1 MSETIFILM
10 MSARMLISLFYYQ
23 EDYVYVQSLAL
34 NTGTSQRDVIRMLEA
49 MQLAP
54 QVEYLPARSV
64 DAKKIILNNERI
76 MSIHAVP
83 LVPVEQGIRKYYQWL
98 KKGDL
103 GVLRIKKTDR
113 IFSQK

>member
-1 MSETIFILM
+1 MTSFSFANQPHSHIL
-10 MSARMLISLFYYQ
+10 SIADFLICDFQSKKVFSQFYYQ
-23 EDYVYVQSLAL
+23 EDYDTFNISS

-98 KKGDL
+98 KKE
-103 GVLRIKKTDR
+103 I
-113 IFSQK
+113 

>member
-1 MSETIFILM
+1 
-10 MSARMLISLFYYQ
+10 
-23 EDYVYVQSLAL
+23 
-34 NTGTSQRDVIRMLEA
+34 
-49 MQLAP
+49 
-54 QVEYLPARSV
+54 
-64 DAKKIILNNERI
+64 

-113 IFSQK
+113 IFSQKVKFIWLHL

>member
-1 MSETIFILM
+1 
-10 MSARMLISLFYYQ
+10 
-23 EDYVYVQSLAL
+23 
-34 NTGTSQRDVIRMLEA
+34 

-98 KKGDL
+98 KKE
-103 GVLRIKKTDR
+103 I
-113 IFSQK
+113 

>member
-1 MSETIFILM
+1 
-10 MSARMLISLFYYQ
+10 MLISLFYYQ
-23 EDYVYVQSLAL
+23 GDYDTFNISS

-76 MSIHAVP
+76 MNIHAVP

-98 KKGDL
+98 KKE
-103 GVLRIKKTDR
+103 I
-113 IFSQK
+113 